1 MHTHMSVTNVQIRRA
16 PRVLPIDGR
25 DMGGGVTPWIEA
37 GSMIRVTR
45 FKIRVRGDRG
55 MYLGSSGIYRTLKS
69 EGIVCW

>member
-25 DMGGGVTPWIEA
+25 DMGGGVAPWIET

-45 FKIRVRGDRG
+45 DREILIACTSVLLA
-55 MYLGSSGIYRTLKS
+55 YI
-69 EGIVCW
+69 